1 VRLLLKFIAAV
12 MILYFLGLMI
22 QLPGLLIQGRLAG
35 LVPRNIEGALLVLGW
50 LALLL
55 LGPIASIRLWYLQ
68 PQGLVLTVLL
78 LVLLA
83 LYDLAQVVFEGDAAV
98 RQQAMV
104 RFAFKLASCV
114 LLLSPAARR
123 VCATGETTLA

>member
-22 QLPGLLIQGRLAG
+22 QLPGLLLQGRLAG

-55 LGPIASIRLWYLQ
+55 LGPIAAIRLWYLQ
-68 PQGLVLTVLL
+68 TRGLLLTVLL

-83 LYDLAQVVFEGDAAV
+83 LYDLAQMVFEGDAAV

-104 RFAFKLASCV
+104 RLVFKLASCV

-123 VCATGETTLA
+123 ACAAAAAAR